1 MVCFGSEYWKEDNAK
16 TRQSATVTFNRWRS
30 LRETQKEAAAWLLRV
45 AWEHLNNEPIVA
57 QT

>member
-1 MVCFGSEYWKEDNAK
+1 MRKRDN
-16 TRQSATVTFNRWRS
+16 QPTVTFNRWRS